1 MSGHRK
7 VQSQFHAVKSRVQ
20 RWFEGV
26 IDLNFSKVRLCY
38 FPGMNTGKY
47 VLAQLLD
54 WIHPQQF
61 HRCVARYRGDYK
73 VSQFSC
79 WSQFVC
85 MAFAQL
91 TWREGLRDI
100 EACLNSRSTHS
111 YHLGLRGPVHRS
123 TLADANEQRDWHIY
137 ADLAQL
143 LLRQARQLYA
153 GDPLRVML
161 DETIYALDASIIDL
175 GLSLCPWA
183 KFDRER
189 AAVKLHTQLDLR
201 GPLPA
206 AVQITPAKT
215 QEVTWL
221 DTLIYEPG
229 AFYLMDRGY
238 VDYGRLHAIERAR
251 AWFVIRA
258 KSRMSYCRLV
268 SQPVDRT
275 TGLRSDQIISLN
287 GFYAAKNYPDKLRRV
302 RFYDTEELRSLV
314 FLTNHF
320 SLTAL
325 LVTQLY
331 RQRWQVE
338 LFFKWIKQHL
348 RIKAF
353 YGRSEN
359 AVRTQLW
366 IAVCVYALV
375 AIVRKQVK
383 SEASLFEILQ
393 VLSVSVFDK
402 TPLVQL
408 FSSIQSQNNEPSL
421 HNQLALFT

>member
-1 MSGHRK
+1 VS
-7 VQSQFHAVKSRVQ
+7 
-20 RWFEGV
+20 
-26 IDLNFSKVRLCY
+26 DLSFGSCLACY
-38 FPGMNTGKY
+38 FSGMNTGKY

-61 HRCVARYRGDYK
+61 ARCVARYGGDYK
-73 VSQFSC
+73 VSRFSC

-100 EACLNSRSTHS
+100 EACLNCRSGQL

-123 TLADANEQRDWHIY
+123 TLADANEQRDWRIY

-143 LLRQARQLYA
+143 LLRQARRLYA
-153 GDPLRVML
+153 GDPLGVAL
-161 DETIYALDASIIDL
+161 EETVYALDASIIDL

-183 KFDRER
+183 RFDRER
-189 AAVKLHTQLDLR
+189 AFLKLHTQLDLR
-201 GPLPA
+201 GRLPA

-221 DTLIYEPG
+221 DALTYEPG

-238 VDYGRLHAIERAR
+238 LDYARLHAIERAR

-258 KSRMSYCRLV
+258 KKPMGYCRLH
-268 SQPVDRT
+268 SQPVDRS
-275 TGLRSDQIISLN
+275 TGLRSDQIISFN

-302 RFYDTEELRSLV
+302 RLYDATEHRSLV

-320 SLTAL
+320 GLAASVVA
-325 LVTQLY
+325 QLY
-331 RQRWQVE
+331 QQRWQVE
-338 LFFKWIKQHL
+338 LFFKWLKQHL

-353 YGRSEN
+353 YGHSEN

-366 IAVCVYALV
+366 IAMGVYALV
-375 AIVRKQVK
+375 SIVRKQVK

-393 VLSVSVFDK
+393 VLSLSLFDK
-402 TPLVQL
+402 TPLAQL
-408 FSSIQSQNNEPSL
+408 FSSIPPQNHELTSP
-421 HNQLALFT
+421 NQLLLWS